1 MLESVTPYTRIIL
14 PGIICLVLMLVFADR
29 VQPVLNAVL
38 LKIRA
43 ALYWFACTA
52 MIVMLLTISS
62 QVITRY
68 GFGYTP
74 EWSEE
79 VARYLFV
86 YVVFLGSA
94 LIMGESGHL
103 AVEFLPNR
111 YKGTRFGT
119 VLRLLRLICGY
130 LFVGI
135 LFTQGYKMAEIMTF
149 QTSPGLDIP
158 MSYIYAVI
166 PVSAVLMLL
175 YVIRDTLWFRTGS
188 EAPDA
193 GKNTKN

>member
-1 MLESVTPYTRIIL
+1 MLDAILGKVRSV
-14 PGIICLVLMLVFADR
+14 
-29 VQPVLNAVL
+29 
-38 LKIRA
+38 
-43 ALYWFACTA
+43 LYWFSFVA
-52 MIVMLLTISS
+52 MMVMLVTIFA

-79 VARYLFV
+79 LARYLFV

-103 AVEFLPNR
+103 SVEFLPNHF
-111 YKGTRFGT
+111 KGTFVGK
-119 VLRLLRLICGY
+119 LLALLSLVCGY

-135 LFTQGYKMAEIMTF
+135 LLTQGAKMVQVMTF
-149 QTSPGLDIP
+149 QESPGLEIS

-166 PVSAVLMLL
+166 PVSATLMLL
-175 YVIRDTLWFRTGS
+175 YLIRDTIRFVKGEDVKHEEVHS
-188 EAPDA
+188 
-193 GKNTKN
+193 